1 MPPTNTQKHIAI
13 AEVTIFALI
22 HVVQFISR
30 FMQEWR
36 YWHHDKAKRPLR
48 CVLYSWFGLIGLLA
62 QLRIAGFAL
71 VLATSTPSKS
81 MLIAETVLQG
91 IGLSPLLFEVS
102 FILLRCGQSGRT
114 GPGNSRYPKPT
125 RFMLHFFRFPIFIA
139 IVLVIVG
146 SCVDIRPCVYAGSAI
161 LVTAFLFVCGIVAW
175 FAARL
180 RKDLPSAGNHA
191 VLLVL
196 VVLPFLAVRV
206 VYFLMGQYG
215 SGRFHP
221 VHGDADIMVGMGF
234 VMEVVIAVLLLTAR
248 VVIEPVWPVACEV
261 VDSC

>member
-1 MPPTNTQKHIAI
+1 
-13 AEVTIFALI
+13 
-22 HVVQFISR
+22 
-30 FMQEWR
+30 
-36 YWHHDKAKRPLR
+36 
-48 CVLYSWFGLIGLLA
+48 
-62 QLRIAGFAL
+62 
-71 VLATSTPSKS
+71 

-102 FILLRCGQSGRT
+102 FILLRWYVFLSLFSLEARTNKQSGQSGRT

-180 RKDLPSAGNHA
+180 RKDLSSAGNHA